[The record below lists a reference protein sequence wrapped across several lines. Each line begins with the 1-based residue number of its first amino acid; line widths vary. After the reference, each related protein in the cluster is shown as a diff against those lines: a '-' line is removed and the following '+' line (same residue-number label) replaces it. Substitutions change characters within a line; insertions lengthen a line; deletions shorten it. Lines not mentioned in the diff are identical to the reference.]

1 MHIVEKVAIRD
12 REVVG
17 ITVRPEAR
25 PFFSDYPAAV
35 VMAPPD
41 GPRDPGGAQRA
52 GLVPGGPDNS

>member
-41 GPRDPGGAQRA
+41 GSRA
-52 GLVPGGPDNS
+52 PITTALTERLRAYT